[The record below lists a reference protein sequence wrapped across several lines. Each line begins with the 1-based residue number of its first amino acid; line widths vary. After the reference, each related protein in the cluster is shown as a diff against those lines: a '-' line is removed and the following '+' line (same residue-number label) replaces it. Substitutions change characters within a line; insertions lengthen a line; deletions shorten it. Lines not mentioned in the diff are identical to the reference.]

1 MDWFIKGCRLP
12 TDSSVGLLFGKKDS
26 STSTNHNLQIVN
38 YYIISIVQIIF
49 YNMSLQM
56 PLIHQTRQEM
66 INDDMK
72 KLKQK

>member
-1 MDWFIKGCRLP
+1 MDWFIKACRLP
-12 TDSSVGLLFGKKDS
+12 NDSSVGLLFGKKDL
-26 STSTNHNLQIVN
+26 STSTNNNLQIVN

-49 YNMSLQM
+49 YNMSSQM

-72 KLKQK
+72 QLKQN